1 MKGKLMAEEVLFD
14 NEFFRAVKNSYQTDS
29 GLVVEKGLS
38 WKQSPDKT
46 IEELNRLYKLD
57 KACKNMN

>member
-14 NEFFRAVKNSYQTDS
+14 NEFFRAVKNSYLTDS